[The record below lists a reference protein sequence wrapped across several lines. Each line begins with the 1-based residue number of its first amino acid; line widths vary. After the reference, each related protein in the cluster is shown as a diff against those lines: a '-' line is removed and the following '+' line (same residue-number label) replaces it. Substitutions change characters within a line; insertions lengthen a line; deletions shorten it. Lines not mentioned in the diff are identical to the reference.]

1 MSTLTYQ
8 TTATGLTTD
17 QLDGEFFDGWLDP
30 PSPETLLRILESS
43 SKLVVAI
50 RDRKVIGFVT
60 AISDGVLSAFIT
72 LLEVAPEDQNKGI
85 GHSLINQLMD
95 EIGDLYMVDLVC
107 DANLSRF
114 YAELGFAT
122 TTGMSR
128 RNYAMQSGREKTA
141 SLDES

>member
-8 TTATGLTTD
+8 TTAEGLTED
-17 QLDGEFFDGWLDP
+17 QLGERFFEGWPNP
-30 PSPETLLRILESS
+30 PSPATHLRILQASDH
-43 SKLVVAI
+43 VVIAL
-50 RDRKVIGFVT
+50 RDEKVIGFVT

-72 LLEVAPEDQNKGI
+72 LLEVVPEEHNKGI
-85 GHSLINQLMD
+85 GQSLINQLLD

-128 RNYAMQSGREKTA
+128 RNYERQSGRPA
-141 SLDES
+141 

>member
-8 TTATGLTTD
+8 TTPDGLTEE
-17 QLDGEFFDGWLDP
+17 QLTGGFFEGWVDP
-30 PSPETLLRILESS
+30 PSPATLLNILDSS
-43 SKLVVAI
+43 DHIVVAV
-50 RDRKVIGFVT
+50 REGRVIGFVT

-72 LLEVAPEDQNKGI
+72 LLEVVPEDHNKGI

-128 RNYAMQSGREKTA
+128 RNYAMQSGRHSPTPG
-141 SLDES
+141 S

>member
-1 MSTLTYQ
+1 MSTLSYQ
-8 TTATGLTTD
+8 TTAEGLTPD
-17 QLDGEFFDGWLDP
+17 QLDGEFFEGWVDP
-30 PSPETLLRILESS
+30 PSPETLLRILQASNH
-43 SKLVVAI
+43 VVIAL
-50 RDRKVIGFVT
+50 RDSKVIGFVT

-72 LLEVAPEDQNKGI
+72 LLEVVPEEQNKGI

-95 EIGDLYMVDLVC
+95 DIGDLYMVDLVC

-128 RNYAMQSGREKTA
+128 RNYAMQSGRP
-141 SLDES
+141 

>member
-8 TTATGLTTD
+8 TTADGLTED
-17 QLDGEFFDGWLDP
+17 QLTGDFFEGWLDA
-30 PSPETLLRILESS
+30 PSPATLLEILQSS
-43 SKLVVAI
+43 DHVVIAV
-50 RDRKVIGFVT
+50 RDDEVIGFVT

-72 LLEVAPEDQNKGI
+72 LLEVVPHEQNKGI
-85 GHSLINQLMD
+85 GPSLINQVLD
-95 EIGDLYMVDLVC
+95 DIGQIYMVDLVC

-128 RNYAMQSGREKTA
+128 RDYAVQSGKPA
-141 SLDES
+141 